1 MRNAGY
7 AALCVAGAVILP
19 WGLRRYLPAVAYAI
33 PVAVNLALAALFA
46 ATLRPH
52 GVPMIARFAQAERG
66 ELTPEL
72 ADYARRLTWIWV
84 AFFVA
89 TASTAA
95 WLAAAGLV
103 RAWIV
108 FTTFGNY
115 AAVALLFVGEIYYR
129 RRRFAHYTHA
139 SPRQLWSHVRGVLRR
154 RRGEPR

>member
-1 MRNAGY
+1 MKKAGY

-19 WGLRRYLPAVAYAI
+19 WGLRRYLPAVAYAM
-33 PVAVNLALAALFA
+33 PVAINLALAVLFA

-52 GVPMIARFAQAERG
+52 GVPMVARFARAERG

-84 AFFVA
+84 AFFIA
-89 TASTAA
+89 AASIAA
-95 WLAAAGLV
+95 WLAAAGLM

-129 RRRFAHYTHA
+129 RRRFAQYTHA
-139 SPRQLWSHVRGVLRR
+139 SPRQVLAHVRDVLRQ
-154 RRGEPR
+154 RRGKPR